1 MYVPEAFKE
10 TRLEVL
16 HAFMR
21 ANPFATLVVCAGA
34 VPVAIHLPILLHS
47 ELGPHGILHA
57 HAARANHDVPISPS
71 GIPAL
76 FVFQGPNAYISPSWF
91 PSKLLH
97 GRVVPSWNYIAI
109 HAAGLLK
116 THHEPDWLLSHLE
129 QLSHSQE
136 NQREHPWA
144 LSDAPKEYIDALA
157 GNVVGIE
164 FEITRLTGK
173 WKLSQNRPVGDQA
186 GVIEGLKTENE
197 AGAQAIALLMQQHL
211 DALDKTQ

>member
-1 MYVPEAFKE
+1 M
-10 TRLEVL
+10 
-16 HAFMR
+16 
-21 ANPFATLVVCAGA
+21 
-34 VPVAIHLPILLHS
+34 PVAIHLPTLLHS
-47 ELGPHGILHA
+47 EMGTHGTLHA
-57 HAARANHDVPISPS
+57 HAARANHEVPMSLT

-91 PSKLLH
+91 PSKLLD
-97 GRVVPSWNYIAI
+97 GRAVPSWNYIVI
-109 HAAGLLK
+109 HVEGILK
-116 THHEPDWLLSHLE
+116 THNEPDWLVAHLE
-129 QLSHSQE
+129 QLTYSQE
-136 NQREHPWA
+136 NEREHPWV
-144 LSDAPKEYIDALA
+144 LNDAPKEYIDTLV
-157 GNVVGIE
+157 GHVVGIE